1 MNLWN
6 LCKSVAVLS
15 LAERVLGLN
24 GRELRRAFP
33 IFAFLFLTMASSV
46 ASKAARDALFLD
58 RYRAIDLPY
67 VDIAI
72 AVLVGL
78 AASLYIWVGHRTN
91 LRNLQVG
98 SILLFAAISLVFWL
112 WAALATYESGAL
124 FILIYIW
131 VGVFSVLAPSQVWTL
146 ANYVLTTREA
156 KRSFGFIGSGAILG
170 WIVGG
175 LATRAGVSRF
185 GTENMLAFVAV
196 SLFTCA
202 GLVVLIWRDRPDYVG
217 NDTPASG
224 NVRDRFPLWGAMRLI
239 RESAYLRSIAA
250 LILIAA
256 LTTTVAGWQF
266 KAIAKQAVPGTD
278 DLAMF
283 FGTFNMIAGLMS
295 LVLQLVL
302 TGRVLRTIGVGSAL
316 FIVPTAMLMGS
327 AGVLLLG
334 TLVAAATLKA
344 SDQVLRYSIDKAT
357 VELLY
362 LPVPAS
368 HTFRVKSFIDTVV
381 YRFGDAAGGLMV
393 LLFAA
398 VLGWSPIQ
406 MSAVVILF
414 VAMWMGA
421 AYVARRQYVENL
433 RESIHQ
439 HRVDSERASMPVLD
453 RDTSSLI
460 TSRLK
465 GTPKE
470 IAYALSLFELA
481 HDRKVHPAVRGL
493 LNHEDAEIRQQAIRL
508 LARAGDATVKD
519 QVEALV
525 KDPDLGVRTEALLY
539 LTEFD
544 PTDPLQRI
552 EGLGDFEDF
561 SIQAAVVAFLAR
573 PGRSQNIDAAKL
585 LLSKMIEEAGE
596 SGKRARLE
604 AARLM
609 SVLPDAF
616 DRELRALVDDG
627 DVEVA
632 KAAIAAVGALKK
644 RSLIGDLIDRLAE
657 PALNE
662 AVVTAIA
669 AFGDRVV
676 GTLRDYLTDESM
688 RAEVRREIPKC
699 LEVIAS
705 AAAQA
710 VLVESVLDRDV
721 VLRYHTISALNR
733 LGQAHPNRPTDRKLI
748 ESVLAAEIMGH
759 YRSYQVLGTLG
770 RLSRR
775 GSDGAEADDP
785 SNPIEHG
792 LRESMEKE
800 TERIFRLLKL
810 LYPQYDM
817 HSAYVG
823 LQSSDPVV
831 HDNAVEF
838 MDSVLPPEVRQVIIP
853 LFDRD
858 VQVGARIE
866 TANKMLGKA
875 LGDREE
881 AIEVM
886 SLSQDPWLR
895 ACAAYAMGE
904 MRLTRFA
911 PTLDKWADDGDPLL
925 RATAVDA
932 REKLRH
938 AAAAAAGVDAL

>member
-1 MNLWN
+1 M
-6 LCKSVAVLS
+6 LS
-15 LAERVLGLN
+15 LAERALGLN

-33 IFAFLFLTMASSV
+33 IFLYLFLTMASSV

-72 AVLVGL
+72 AVLVGM
-78 AASLYIWVGHRTN
+78 AASAYIWFGYRTN

-98 SILLFAAISLVFWL
+98 SLSFFAITALGFWL
-112 WAALATYESGAL
+112 WAAVASYESGTL
-124 FILIYIW
+124 FIVIYIW

-156 KRSFGFIGSGAILG
+156 KRSFGFIGGGAILG

-175 LATRAGVSRF
+175 FATRTAVSRF
-185 GTENMLAFVAV
+185 GTESMLLFVALA
-196 SLFTCA
+196 LFLCA

-217 NDTPASG
+217 NETPASG
-224 NVRDRFPLWGAMRLI
+224 NVRDRFPLWGAFRLI
-239 RESAYLRSIAA
+239 RESAYLRAIAA

-256 LTTTVAGWQF
+256 LTTTIAGWQF
-266 KAIAKQAVPGTD
+266 KAIAKQAVPDTD
-278 DLAMF
+278 ELAMF
-283 FGTFNMIAGLMS
+283 FGTFNMIAGVMS
-295 LVLQLVL
+295 LALQLLL
-302 TGRVLRTIGVGSAL
+302 TGRVLRTVGVGPAL

-327 AGVLLLG
+327 FGVLMLG
-334 TLVAAATLKA
+334 SLVAAASLKA

-362 LPVPAS
+362 LPVPAA

-381 YRFGDAAGGLMV
+381 YRVGDASGGLVV
-393 LLFAA
+393 LVFAA
-398 VLGWSPIQ
+398 VLGFSPIQ
-406 MSAVVILF
+406 MSMVGVVF
-414 VAMWMGA
+414 VSCWMMA

-439 HRVDSERASMPVLD
+439 HRVDSERASMPVMD
-453 RDTSSLI
+453 RDTASVIS
-460 TSRLK
+460 SRLK
-465 GTPKE
+465 GTPKQ

-493 LNHEDAEIRQQAIRL
+493 LHHEDAAIRQQAVRL

-544 PTDPLQRI
+544 PMDPLQRI
-552 EGLGDFEDF
+552 EALGDFEDF

-573 PGRSQNIDAAKL
+573 PGRTQNIEAAKL
-585 LLSKMIEEAGE
+585 LLSKMVEEKGAEGR
-596 SGKRARLE
+596 RARLE
-604 AARLM
+604 AARLL
-609 SVLPDAF
+609 SILPDAF
-616 DRELRALVDDG
+616 DRELRELVDDE
-627 DVEVA
+627 DVDVA
-632 KAAIAAVGALKK
+632 KAAIAAVGTLRK

-657 PALNE
+657 PALNP
-662 AVVTAIA
+662 AVIA
-669 AFGDRVV
+669 ALSSFGDRVV

-688 RAEVRREIPKC
+688 RAEVRREIPKV
-699 LEVIAS
+699 LEEIGS
-705 AAAQA
+705 RAAQT
-710 VLVESVLDRDV
+710 VLIESVLDRDV
-721 VLRYHTISALNR
+721 VLRYHTIAALNR
-733 LGQAHPNRPTDRKLI
+733 LGQAHPDRTTDRKLI

-770 RLSRR
+770 
-775 GSDGAEADDP
+775 GAFKDAA
-785 SNPIEHG
+785 SPIEHG

-800 TERIFRLLKL
+800 TERIFRLLKI

-817 HSAYVG
+817 HSAYVS

-838 MDSVLPPEVRQVIIP
+838 MDSVLPPEVRQLVIP

-858 VQVGARIE
+858 VSVPARIA
-866 TANKMLGKA
+866 TANRMLGST

-886 SLSQDPWLR
+886 ALSQDPWLR

-911 PTLDKWADDGDPLL
+911 QTLDQWADDSDPLL
-925 RATAVDA
+925 RATAIDA

>member
-1 MNLWN
+1 
-6 LCKSVAVLS
+6 VLS
-15 LAERVLGLN
+15 LAERALGLN

-33 IFAFLFLTMASSV
+33 IFAYLFLTMASSV

-67 VDIAI
+67 ADIAI
-72 AVLVGL
+72 AGLVGV
-78 AASLYIWVGHRTN
+78 AASLYIWFGHRMN
-91 LRNLQVG
+91 LRNLQLG
-98 SILLFAAISLVFWL
+98 SLMFFALNALFFWW
-112 WAALATYESGAL
+112 WAAVASYESGTL

-185 GTENMLAFVAV
+185 GTENMLGFVAL
-196 SLFTCA
+196 SLFLCA
-202 GLVVLIWRDRPDYVG
+202 GMVILIWRDRPDYVG

-224 NVRDRFPLWGAMRLI
+224 NVRDRFPLWGSLRLI
-239 RESAYLRSIAA
+239 RESAYLKAIAA
-250 LILIAA
+250 LILLAA
-256 LTTTVAGWQF
+256 LTTTIAGWQF

-295 LVLQLVL
+295 LVLQLLL
-302 TGRVLRTIGVGSAL
+302 TARVLRTVGVGPAL

-327 AGVLLLG
+327 AGVWLLG
-334 TLVAAATLKA
+334 TLVAAAALKA

-362 LPVPAS
+362 LPVPAA

-381 YRFGDAAGGLMV
+381 YRLGDAAGGLVV

-398 VLGWSPIQ
+398 VLAWSPVQ
-406 MSAVVILF
+406 MSTIVVVF
-414 VAMWMGA
+414 VVMWMAA

-439 HRVDSERASMPVLD
+439 HRVDSERASAPVID
-453 RDTSSLI
+453 RDTTSLI

-470 IAYALSLFELA
+470 IGYALSLFELA

-493 LNHEDAEIRQQAIRL
+493 LHHADPAIRQQAIRL
-508 LARAGDATVKD
+508 LVRAGDVTVKD
-519 QVEALV
+519 EIEQLV

-544 PTDPLQRI
+544 TLDPLRRI
-552 EGLGDFEDF
+552 EALGDFEDF
-561 SIQAAVVAFLAR
+561 SIQAALVAFLAR

-585 LLSKMIEEAGE
+585 LLSKMIEDHGE
-596 SGKRARLE
+596 EGRRARLE

-609 SVLPDAF
+609 SILPDAF
-616 DRELRALVDDG
+616 DRELRALVDDE

-632 KAAIAAVGALKK
+632 KAAISAVGDLKT
-644 RSLIGDLIDRLAE
+644 RALIGDLIDRLAE

-662 AVVTAIA
+662 TVIA
-669 AFGDRVV
+669 ALAVFGDRIV
-676 GTLRDYLTDESM
+676 GTLRDYLTDQTM
-688 RAEVRREIPKC
+688 PAEVRREIPKV
-699 LEVIAS
+699 LEQIGS
-705 AAAQA
+705 RSAQA
-710 VLVESVLDRDV
+710 VLIESVLDRDV
-721 VLRYHTISALNR
+721 VLRYHTIAALNR
-733 LGQAHPNRPTDRKLI
+733 LGQAHPDRSTDRKLI
-748 ESVLAAEIMGH
+748 ESVMAAEIMGH

-770 RLSRR
+770 
-775 GSDGAEADDP
+775 GALHDP
-785 SNPIEHG
+785 ASPIEHG
-792 LRESMEKE
+792 LRESMYKE
-800 TERIFRLLKL
+800 SERIFRLLKI

-823 LQSSDPVV
+823 LQSSDPIV
-831 HDNAVEF
+831 HDNSVEF

-858 VQVGARIE
+858 VSIADRIE
-866 TANKMLGKA
+866 LANRLLGSSI
-875 LGDREE
+875 GDREE

-886 SLSQDPWLR
+886 AQSQDPWLR

-911 PTLDKWADDGDPLL
+911 PMLDHWATDGDPLL
-925 RATAVDA
+925 RATALDA

-938 AAAAAAGVDAL
+938 AATAAAGVDVL

>member
-1 MNLWN
+1 
-6 LCKSVAVLS
+6 VLS
-15 LAERVLGLN
+15 FAERALGLN

-33 IFAFLFLTMASSV
+33 IFLYLFLTMASSV

-72 AVLVGL
+72 AVLVGF
-78 AASLYIWVGHRTN
+78 AASLYIWFGYRTN

-98 SILLFAAISLVFWL
+98 SLTFFAVTALGFWL
-112 WAALATYESGAL
+112 WAAVSAYESGAL
-124 FILIYIW
+124 FIVIYIW
-131 VGVFSVLAPSQVWTL
+131 VGVFSVLAPSQVWTM

-175 LATRAGVSRF
+175 FATRTAVANF
-185 GTENMLAFVAV
+185 GTESMLGFVALT
-196 SLFTCA
+196 LFLCA
-202 GLVVLIWRDRPDYVG
+202 GIVVVIWRDRPDYVG

-224 NVRDRFPLWGAMRLI
+224 DVKDRFPLWSALKLI
-239 RESAYLRSIAA
+239 RESAYLRAIAA

-256 LTTTVAGWQF
+256 LTTTIAGWQF
-266 KAIAKQAVPGTD
+266 KAIAKQAVPDTD
-278 DLAMF
+278 ELAMF

-295 LVLQLVL
+295 LGLQLLL
-302 TGRVLRTIGVGSAL
+302 TGRVLRTVGVGPAL

-334 TLVAAATLKA
+334 TLVAAAALKA

-362 LPVPAS
+362 LPVPAA

-381 YRFGDAAGGLMV
+381 YRLGDASGGLIV
-393 LLFAA
+393 LMFAA
-398 VLGWSPIQ
+398 GLGFSPIR
-406 MSAVVILF
+406 MSMVGIVF
-414 VAMWMGA
+414 VGLWMSA

-439 HRVDSERASMPVLD
+439 HRVDSERASMPVMD
-453 RDTSSLI
+453 RDTASLV

-493 LNHEDAEIRQQAIRL
+493 LHHEDPSIRQQAVRL

-552 EGLGDFEDF
+552 EALGDFEDF
-561 SIQAAVVAFLAR
+561 SIQAAVVAFLAK
-573 PGRSQNIDAAKL
+573 PGKTQNIDAAKL
-585 LLSKMIEEAGE
+585 LISKMVEAAGE
-596 SGKRARLE
+596 TGRRGRLE

-616 DRELRALVDDG
+616 DKELRTLVDDE
-627 DVEVA
+627 DCDVA
-632 KAAIAAVGALKK
+632 KAAITAVGTLKK
-644 RSLIGDLIDRLAE
+644 RSLTGDLIDRLAE
-657 PALNE
+657 PALNQSVISALASFE
-662 AVVTAIA
+662 
-669 AFGDRVV
+669 DRIV

-688 RAEVRREIPKC
+688 RAEVRREIPKV
-699 LEVIAS
+699 LEEIGS
-705 AAAQA
+705 KSAQA
-710 VLVESVLDRDV
+710 VLIESVLDRDV
-721 VLRYHTISALNR
+721 VLRYHTIAALNR
-733 LGQAHPNRPTDRKLI
+733 LGQAHPDRPTDRKLI
-748 ESVLAAEIMGH
+748 ETVLAAEIMGH

-770 RLSRR
+770 DALTASLN
-775 GSDGAEADDP
+775 DP
-785 SNPIEHG
+785 ANPIEHG

-800 TERIFRLLKL
+800 TERIFRLLKI

-831 HDNAVEF
+831 HDNAIEF
-838 MDSVLPPEVRQVIIP
+838 MDSVLPPEVRQIVIP

-858 VQVGARIE
+858 VSVEARIA
-866 TANKMLGKA
+866 TANRLLGSA
-875 LGDREE
+875 LGDREQ

-886 SLSQDPWLR
+886 ALSADPWLR

-911 PTLDKWADDGDPLL
+911 PTLDQWADDPDPLL
-925 RATAVDA
+925 RATAIDA

-938 AAAAAAGVDAL
+938 AATAAAGVDAL